1 MLYTAFILGLV
12 SSLHCVGMCGPIAL
26 MLPYGQVNRWQI
38 LRETMTYNIGR
49 VLTYSVQGLLFGF
62 LGKGLALAGFQQS
75 LSVLFGFIFIVMALF
90 SMRYVKNKSFQ
101 FIQSFDFLSR
111 FETQIRGAFSRL
123 LKNKNAFF
131 LLGMLNGV
139 LPCGIV
145 WWAIAASMLTFNPIF
160 SAQYMLLFGLGTM
173 PLMLATVMAS
183 GYIKKSFVRRFYAF
197 IPVYQLLL
205 GAFFVWR
212 AYAID
217 PSVFW
222 IFRSVPMC
230 H

>member
-1 MLYTAFILGLV
+1 MLYSAFILGLV

-38 LRETMTYNIGR
+38 LRETLTYNIGR

-75 LSVLFGFIFIVMALF
+75 LSILFGLIFIVMALF
-90 SMRYVKNKSFQ
+90 SMSYVKNRGIQTIRF
-101 FIQSFDFLSR
+101 FQSF
-111 FETQIRGAFSRL
+111 ETKIRLTFSRL

-160 SAQYMLLFGLGTM
+160 SATYMLLFGLGTM

-212 AYAID
+212 AYVVD

-222 IFRSVPMC
+222 IFRSAPMC

>member
-1 MLYTAFILGLV
+1 MFYSAFILGLV
-12 SSLHCVGMCGPIAL
+12 SSLHCVGMCVPIVL
-26 MLPYGQVNRWQI
+26 MLPYGQSNRWQI
-38 LRETMTYNIGR
+38 LKETLTYNTGR
-49 VLTYSVQGLLFGF
+49 VSAYALQGLLFGF

-75 LSVLFGFIFIVMALF
+75 LSVLFGLIFIVMALF
-90 SMRYVKNKSFQ
+90 SVNYVKISSRRYFQ
-101 FIQSFDFLSR
+101 KIAFFQN
-111 FETQIRGAFSRL
+111 FETKIRRVFSRL
-123 LKNKNAFF
+123 IKNKNAFF

-183 GYIKKSFVRRFYAF
+183 HYVNRSFVQKFRVF
-197 IPVYQLLL
+197 IPAYQLLL
-205 GAFFVWR
+205 GAFFLWR

-217 PSVFW
+217 PSIFW
-222 IFRSVPMC
+222 IFKSAPMC

>member
-1 MLYTAFILGLV
+1 MFYSAFILGLV
-12 SSLHCVGMCGPIAL
+12 SSLHCVGMCGPIVL
-26 MLPYGQVNRWQI
+26 MLPYGQSNRWQI
-38 LRETMTYNIGR
+38 LKETLTYNTGR
-49 VLTYSVQGLLFGF
+49 VLTYALQGLLFGF
-62 LGKGLALAGFQQS
+62 LGQGLALAGFQQS
-75 LSVLFGFIFIVMALF
+75 LSVLFGLMFIVMALF
-90 SMRYVKNKSFQ
+90 SMNYVKINSSRYIQKIRLF
-101 FIQSFDFLSR
+101 QSF
-111 FETQIRGAFSRL
+111 ETRIRRSFSRL
-123 LKNKNAFF
+123 IKNKNAFF

-139 LPCGIV
+139 LPCGVV

-160 SAQYMLLFGLGTM
+160 SAQYMLVFGLGTM

-183 GYIKKSFVRRFYAF
+183 HYIKRSFVQKFRVF

-217 PSVFW
+217 PSIFW
-222 IFRSVPMC
+222 IFKSAPMC

>member
-1 MLYTAFILGLV
+1 MLYSAFILGLV

-26 MLPYGQVNRWQI
+26 MLPYGQTNRWQI
-38 LRETMTYNIGR
+38 LRETMTYNMGR

-75 LSVLFGFIFIVMALF
+75 LSVLFGIFFIVIALF
-90 SMRYVKNKSFQ
+90 SIFYKNKNLFG
-101 FIQSFDFLSR
+101 FDNFTNLSMPIKR
-111 FETQIRGAFSRL
+111 LFSRL

-131 LLGMLNGV
+131 LLGVANGM

-160 SAQYMLLFGLGTM
+160 SAEYMLLFGLGTM
-173 PLMLATVMAS
+173 PLMLATVVS
-183 GYIKKSFVRRFYAF
+183 SRFIKKAFVRKFYSF

-205 GAFFVWR
+205 GIFFIWR
-212 AYAID
+212 AYMID
-217 PSVFW
+217 PSVFSV
-222 IFRSVPMC
+222 FRSVPMC